1 MIYTLIPLPLRHILK
16 SMQKVVFQDLGRIRY
31 QEAWDLQEARLQEVV
46 GRKLHN
52 RSQRKAGKA
61 EIPQSHYLLFCEHS
75 PVYTLGK
82 SGSLDHLLLSEAD
95 LEAQG
100 FEFFKINRG
109 GDITYHG
116 PGQIVGYPIFDLDE
130 FFTDIHK
137 YVRYLEEAVIL
148 TLAAYGIS
156 GTREEGYTGVWLEAT
171 SQRPKRKICAI
182 GVHLKRWVT
191 MHGFAFNVNTNLS
204 HFEHII
210 PCGIA
215 DDDKAVTSMEA
226 ELGYTVDIEE
236 VKTKLKTT
244 FAQLFEYE
252 YADANVSKQPAGK

>member
-1 MIYTLIPLPLRHILK
+1 
-16 SMQKVVFQDLGRIRY
+16 
-31 QEAWDLQEARLQEVV
+31 
-46 GRKLHN
+46 
-52 RSQRKAGKA
+52 
-61 EIPQSHYLLFCEHS
+61 
-75 PVYTLGK
+75 
-82 SGSLDHLLLSEAD
+82 
-95 LEAQG
+95 
-100 FEFFKINRG
+100 
-109 GDITYHG
+109 
-116 PGQIVGYPIFDLDE
+116 
-130 FFTDIHK
+130 
-137 YVRYLEEAVIL
+137 
-148 TLAAYGIS
+148 
-156 GTREEGYTGVWLEAT
+156 
-171 SQRPKRKICAI
+171 
-182 GVHLKRWVT
+182 